1 MKIIDLRLSSKK
13 VESKVRKLRASWT
26 RELANDISISSYH
39 EDFEKTLTREL
50 KRQLLKNKISKIFN
64 NGI

>member
-1 MKIIDLRLSSKK
+1 MRRIDLKLSSKK

-26 RELANDISISSYH
+26 HELANDISISYH

>member
-1 MKIIDLRLSSKK
+1 MKRIDLKLSSRK
-13 VESKVRKLRASWT
+13 VESKVRKLRASWSH
-26 RELANDISISSYH
+26 ELTNDISISYH
-39 EDFEKTLTREL
+39 KDFEKTLTREL